1 MRLPDTPAVA
11 WHSYEKEND
20 LELSAAPVKGSHSGY
35 TRVEAPILERGVNVL
50 LAVNH
55 FSYSAAIWLS
65 RDVVC
70 VGAWYKW
77 RKLRDVNGA
86 QGFAALV

>member
-11 WHSYEKEND
+11 WHSREEEDD
-20 LELSAAPVKGSHSGY
+20 LELNVTPVEGSHSRY
-35 TRVEAPILERGVNVL
+35 TRVGAPVLERGVNVS

-65 RDVVC
+65 QDVVY

-77 RKLRDVNGA
+77 SKLRDVNGA
-86 QGFAALV
+86 QGCAAVV